1 MEPRA
6 HRACKDEQGWAGLG
20 PSGEPPERGER
31 GRGCRAEHG
40 EQSTEHRAAFH
51 YKGPGSGSELP
62 AALTPCKRG
71 FFRLMQQQR
80 QLNLAR

>member
-40 EQSTEHRAAFH
+40 AQSTEPPFITKGREAA
-51 YKGPGSGSELP
+51 PS
-62 AALTPCKRG
+62 C
-71 FFRLMQQQR
+71 QQH
-80 QLNLAR
+80 